1 MQTILAKSIDH
12 LDKSRQATVDN
23 DIKVVS
29 ASPCHRLAKPKRLVP
44 IIPKKKK
51 KKIVSVSYMINAKKN
66 CGLKKVQLLYV
77 AICYF

>member
-44 IIPKKKK
+44 IIRKKK

-66 CGLKKVQLLYV
+66 NGLKKVQLLYV